1 LCVNR
6 DILAALAYFD
16 LFDYP
21 LTQPEIFTYLRSS
34 CSHEDFTNALYKLTS
49 ENHVVR
55 FDEFYSLRE
64 NYAQVLRRRT
74 GNLKSRKS
82 IVTAEKIAG
91 LLSCFPFVRGIAVLD
106 AYSKNLRGKNPAIE
120 FFIITARNRLWLA
133 RSFVHYFK
141 WISFPFKKQDALC
154 ISFYADEEML
164 QIKEK
169 NIYTAME
176 VATLV
181 PLRGIDVFQRFYRVN
196 SWYKNFL
203 PNHGM
208 KVSYLQATK
217 QPFLK
222 KFLEVLFNNQLGY
235 ALDNILMRITTRKWE
250 KTKQKKVTQRGIV
263 LEMNAGKHYTRLC
276 PENFQ
281 NKLIALYEQRL
292 YALFRGY
299 DGKIQTFY

>member
-1 LCVNR
+1 MCVNR

-64 NYAQVLRRRT
+64 NYAQVLKRRT
-74 GNLKSRKS
+74 GNLKSRKR
-82 IVTAEKIAG
+82 IVAAEKIAG

-106 AYSKNLRGKNPAIE
+106 AYSKSFGGENPAIE

-133 RSFVHYFK
+133 RSFVHCFK
-141 WISFPFKKQDALC
+141 WISLLLQKQDAFC
-154 ISFYADEEML
+154 ISYYADEEML

-169 NIYTAME
+169 NIYTSME

-181 PLRGIDVFQRFYRVN
+181 PLRGIEVFQRFYCVN

-208 KVSYLQATK
+208 KVSHLQATK

-222 KFLEVLFNNQLGY
+222 KFHEVLFNNLIGC
-235 ALDNILMRITTRKWE
+235 ALNNILMRITTRKWE
-250 KTKQKKVTQRGIV
+250 KTKQKKVIKKGIV
-263 LEMNAGKHYTRLC
+263 LEMNAGKHYIRLC

-281 NKLIALYEQRL
+281 NKLVALYEQKL
-292 YALFRGY
+292 YALFRSY

>member
-1 LCVNR
+1 MCVNR

-34 CSHEDFTNALYKLTS
+34 CTHEEFTNALYKLAS

-55 FDEFYSLRE
+55 FNEFYSLRE
-64 NYAQVLRRRT
+64 NYSGVLRRRT
-74 GNLKSRKS
+74 GNLNSRKR
-82 IVTAEKIAG
+82 IIAAEKIAG
-91 LLSCFPFVRGIAVLD
+91 QLSGLPFVRGVAVLD
-106 AYSKNLRGKNPAIE
+106 VYSKNLEGENPAIE
-120 FFIITARNRLWLA
+120 FFIITTPNRLWLA
-133 RSFVHYFK
+133 RSFVHCFK
-141 WISFPFKKQDALC
+141 WISCLFKKQDALC
-154 ISFYADEEML
+154 INYYADEERL

-169 NIYTAME
+169 NMYTAME

-181 PLRGIDVFQRFYRVN
+181 PLRGIDVFQRFYRAN

-208 KVSYLQATK
+208 KVSHLQATK

-222 KFLEVLFNNQLGY
+222 RFLEALFNNLLGC
-235 ALDNILMRITTRKWE
+235 ALDNILMKITTRKWG
-250 KTKQKKVTQRGIV
+250 KAKQKKITKRGVV
-263 LEMNAGKHYTRLC
+263 LEMNAGKHYSRLC

-281 NKLIALYEQRL
+281 NKLVALYEQKL
-292 YALFRGY
+292 YALFRSY
-299 DGKIQTFY
+299 DGKTQTFC

>member
-1 LCVNR
+1 MCVKR

-34 CSHEDFTNALYKLTS
+34 CSYEDFTNALHKLTS
-49 ENHVVR
+49 ENHVMR
-55 FDEFYSLRE
+55 FDDFYSLKG
-64 NYAQVLRRRT
+64 NYSQVLGRRT
-74 GNLKSRKS
+74 RDLKSRKG
-82 IVTAEKIAG
+82 IVAAEKIAG

-106 AYSKNLRGKNPAIE
+106 AYSKNIAGGNPAIDL
-120 FFIITARNRLWLA
+120 FIITDRNRLWLA
-133 RSFVHYFK
+133 RSFVHCFK
-141 WISFPFKKQDALC
+141 KIRFLLNKQDALC
-154 ISFYADEEML
+154 INYYADEERL
-164 QIKEK
+164 QLKEK

-181 PLRGIDVFQRFYRVN
+181 PLRGIEVFQRFYRVN

-208 KVSYLQATK
+208 KISYLQAIK

-222 KFLEVLFNNQLGY
+222 KFLEVLFNNLLGC
-235 ALDNILMRITTRKWE
+235 ALDNILMRITTRKWK
-250 KTKQKKVTQRGIV
+250 KTKQKKVTQRGVV
-263 LEMNAGKHYTRLC
+263 LEMDAGKHYARLC

-281 NKLIALYEQRL
+281 NKLIALYEQKL

-299 DGKIQTFY
+299 DGKIQTFC